1 MECQSLL
8 LHVMSLFKSLNP
20 NMLGTKALSCE
31 IYSFFYPMHKHVNRK
46 NTGQIAAFLYS
57 VHTAA
62 LCEVLFC
69 VDEHAWGLI
78 KAIHETNSIPHTAH
92 YGIEINLWNV
102 TSGLLESKRERGARR
117 KSAGGFSSDNTH
129 HCPAL
134 CPPHRGDKSKHS
146 TLTHT
151 CLKGRALII
160 TQKSKTHTHWQKAPA
175 SAE

>member
-1 MECQSLL
+1 MKYT
-8 LHVMSLFKSLNP
+8 LF
-20 NMLGTKALSCE
+20 LSYAQAC
-31 IYSFFYPMHKHVNRK
+31 KQK
-46 NTGQIAAFLYS
+46 NTGQIAAF
-57 VHTAA
+57 TAA

-69 VDEHAWGLI
+69 VDEHVWGLI

-102 TSGLLESKRERGARR
+102 TSGLLESKRESGARR
-117 KSAGGFSSDNTH
+117 KSAGGFCSDNTH

-134 CPPHRGDKSKHS
+134 CSPQNTAHS
-146 TLTHT
+146 HT

-160 TQKSKTHTHWQKAPA
+160 TQKSKTHTTVPLSVPLKTPHTDRKLPA